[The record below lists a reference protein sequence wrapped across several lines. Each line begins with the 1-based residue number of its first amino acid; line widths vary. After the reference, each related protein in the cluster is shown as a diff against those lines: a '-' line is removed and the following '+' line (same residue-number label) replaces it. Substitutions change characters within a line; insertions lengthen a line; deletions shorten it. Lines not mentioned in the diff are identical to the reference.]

1 MEATARQVTR
11 LQQTRGETI
20 HAGDGRTLRVLEVV
34 PTAESPSTYVGM
46 LRVGPAYEGGRGRP

>member
-1 MEATARQVTR
+1 V
-11 LQQTRGETI
+11 GETI

-34 PTAESPSTYVGM
+34 PTAEKPSTYVGM